1 MLTFLIILF
10 LMLSALFSG
19 TEIAFVSTNKIWIKL
34 LKDNKGKR
42 AKIISKFY
50 ENPGAFLSTMLVGN
64 NIALVVFTALIS
76 IPLDNFILNYF
87 NINSEPLS
95 SITKTLLVTIIVLI
109 FGEFF
114 PKSIFKARAR
124 DLILFFAYPLRLLE
138 LMLYI
143 PAMLMNKI
151 SNFIL
156 KYILKQPIEQDDMS
170 ISKLDLEHF
179 IESTNISD
187 YEDEVDTE
195 IFKNVLHL
203 GEVRIRKCMVPRP
216 EIEYIQIDE
225 SIDALIQ
232 KFEETKHSRLIV
244 IQEDVDDI
252 VGYVHHQQV
261 FLKPKNIKDIKMD
274 LHFVPEAMKARDLLN
289 YFIKNKNNIV
299 CVVDEFGGVAGIIT
313 LEDILEEIFGKIE
326 DEHDVEDYIE
336 KKISEKE
343 YVFSGRLEIDE
354 LNNSYDNLEF
364 PKGDYT
370 TLSGYL
376 VMTLEDIPNEGD
388 EILLDRYKFVIEKVT
403 DTKIETVRVIVL
415 DSPDEEKN

>member
-1 MLTFLIILF
+1 MTTFLIILF
-10 LMLSALFSG
+10 LLLSALFSG
-19 TEIAFVSTNKIWIKL
+19 TEIAFVSTNKIWVKL
-34 LKDNKGKR
+34 LKDNKGR
-42 AKIISKFY
+42 RSKIISKFY

-64 NIALVVFTALIS
+64 NIALVVFTSLIS

-87 NINSEPLS
+87 HINIEPIS
-95 SITKTLLVTIIVLI
+95 SITKTLLITLIVLI

-124 DLILFFAYPLRLLE
+124 DMILFFAYPLRVLE
-138 LMLYI
+138 LFLYL
-143 PAMLMNKI
+143 PAMMMNKI
-151 SNFIL
+151 SNLIL
-156 KYILKQPIEQDDMS
+156 KYILKQPVEQVDLS

-179 IESTNISD
+179 IESITISD

-216 EIEYIQIDE
+216 EIEYIQVDASIDE
-225 SIDALIQ
+225 LIQ
-232 KFEETKHSRLIV
+232 KFQETKHSRLIV

-252 VGYVHHQQV
+252 LGYVHHQQV
-261 FLKPKNIKDIKMD
+261 FIKPKSIKDIVMK
-274 LHFVPEAMKARDLLN
+274 LQFVPEAMKARDLLN

-326 DEHDVEDYIE
+326 DEHDIEDLLE
-336 KKISEKE
+336 NEISEKE
-343 YVFSGRLEIDE
+343 YLFSGRLEIDE
-354 LNNSYDNLEF
+354 LNSNYDNLEF
-364 PKGDYT
+364 PTGEYT

-376 VMTLEDIPNEGD
+376 VMTLEDIPNEGQ
-388 EILLDRYKFVIEKVT
+388 EIILGKYKFIIEKVA
-403 DTKIETVRVIVL
+403 DTKIETIRVIVL
-415 DSPDEEKN
+415 DSPDEAKD

>member
-1 MLTFLIILF
+1 MLTFAIILF
-10 LMLSALFSG
+10 LMFSALFSG

-50 ENPGAFLSTMLVGN
+50 KNPGAFLSTMLVGN

-76 IPLDNFILNYF
+76 SPLDNFILEYF
-87 NINSEPLS
+87 NIKTELFS
-95 SITKTLLVTIIVLI
+95 SITKTLLITLIVLI

-114 PKSIFKARAR
+114 PKSIFKARAK
-124 DLILFFAYPLRLLE
+124 DMLFILAYPLRFLE
-138 LMLYI
+138 LLMYA
-143 PAMLMNKI
+143 PAMFMNRV
-151 SNFIL
+151 SNLIL
-156 KYILKQPIEQDDMS
+156 KHVLKQPIEQDDMS

-187 YEDEVDTE
+187 YEDDVDTE

-216 EIEYIQIDE
+216 EIK
-225 SIDALIQ
+225 SISVNASIEELIQ
-232 KFEETKHSRLIV
+232 KFQETKHSRLIV

-252 VGYVHHQQV
+252 LGYVHHQQV
-261 FLKPKNIKDIKMD
+261 FLKPKNIKDIVMKIQ
-274 LHFVPEAMKARDLLN
+274 FVPEAMKARELLN

-313 LEDILEEIFGKIE
+313 IEDILEEIFGKIE
-326 DEHDVEDYIE
+326 DEHDEEDQLST
-336 KKISEKE
+336 KITENE
-343 YVFSGRLEIDE
+343 YLFSGRLEIDE
-354 LNNSYDNLEF
+354 LNSEYKNLDF
-364 PKGDYT
+364 PIGEYT

-376 VMTLEDIPNEGD
+376 VITLEEIPNEGQ
-388 EILLDRYKFVIEKVT
+388 EIVLGKYKFIIEKVT
-403 DTKIETVRVIVL
+403 DTKIEIVRVIIL
-415 DSPDEEKN
+415 DSPNEAKD